1 MVKILNILIKY
12 GTNNFSY
19 VCQENANEVDDFQ
32 KNINYLH
39 QSWPSHENR
48 ATELAR

>member
-1 MVKILNILIKY
+1 MVPTVFHMYANKL
-12 GTNNFSY
+12 
-19 VCQENANEVDDFQ
+19 ENADEVDDFQ

-48 ATELAR
+48 ATELSR